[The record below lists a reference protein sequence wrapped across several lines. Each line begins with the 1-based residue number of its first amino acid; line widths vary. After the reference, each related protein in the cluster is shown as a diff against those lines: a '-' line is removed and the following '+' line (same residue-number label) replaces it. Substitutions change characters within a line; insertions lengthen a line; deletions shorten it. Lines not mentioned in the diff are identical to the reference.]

1 MPKFGQ
7 IISMC
12 ALPAKVGHVAL
23 LVYQIVSDGPISRDE
38 MLSLIKEESSVE
50 VTREIVIPM
59 GSLFEDVYGFTAL
72 KIFCSD
78 PHPWPDRVDVLSII
92 YARKL
97 YTQGLLWVCLAD
109 DSGNLFSFQSKEA
122 IDAVS
127 RWLIQSQIIWRDR
140 YHSHTNPEED
150 QIRVISGE
158 SLGELIGRIKNAT

>member
-97 YTQGLLWVCLAD
+97 YTQGLLWV
-109 DSGNLFSFQSKEA
+109 
-122 IDAVS
+122 
-127 RWLIQSQIIWRDR
+127 
-140 YHSHTNPEED
+140 
-150 QIRVISGE
+150 
-158 SLGELIGRIKNAT
+158 